1 MQEWLLVEKV
11 VGALN
16 NMSDYISELIKD
28 YEGKDYE
35 HFARYIYMTFQREID
50 VSKGT
55 KKNKYIKIR
64 NDILKYISANRSKVT
79 LELRRNKYQ

>member
-1 MQEWLLVEKV
+1 VLEWSSVEKV
-11 VGALN
+11 VGASS

-28 YEGKDYE
+28 YEGTSYE

-50 VSKGT
+50 VSKGAQ
-55 KKNKYIKIR
+55 KNKYIKIR
-64 NDILKYISANRSKVT
+64 NDILKYITANRGTVT

>member
-1 MQEWLLVEKV
+1 MNSYVQ
-11 VGALN
+11 
-16 NMSDYISELIKD
+16 ELIKD
-28 YEGKDYE
+28 YNGDSFE
-35 HFARYIYMTFQREID
+35 HFTRYIYMTFQREID